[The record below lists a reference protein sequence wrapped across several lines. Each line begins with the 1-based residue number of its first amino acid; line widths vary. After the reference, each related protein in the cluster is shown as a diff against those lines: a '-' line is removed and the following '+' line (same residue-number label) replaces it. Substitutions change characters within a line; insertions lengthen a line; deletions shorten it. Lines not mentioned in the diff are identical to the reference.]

1 MNNSQTPISS
11 IRDKVDGE
19 AHKQDNRET
28 RLQTLESQIRAASE
42 QFFSK
47 QSTAW
52 GLLYVISLTLIISV
66 LGPFLIKWTNEWL
79 SKPLD
84 QIEIEISE
92 IKQLTETIQ
101 SKQKSAGEDLL
112 RQLDDLTQRLDMF
125 ESQAEKT
132 PNVEANETSNE
143 P

>member
-1 MNNSQTPISS
+1 M
-11 IRDKVDGE
+11 
-19 AHKQDNRET
+19 
-28 RLQTLESQIRAASE
+28 
-42 QFFSK
+42 
-47 QSTAW
+47 
-52 GLLYVISLTLIISV
+52 LYVISLTLIISV